1 MAETIEEFIGRKLLV
16 PIAAVGAVVLFIG
29 KVLGWIWG
37 VILSFG
43 VPILCITGILF
54 LCFWVIMFFSMRKRK
69 YGEVGGCLVLVF
81 ISGGV
86 FSAVLAGGYHEKF
99 PWAQRI
105 VDTIGWAGEHP
116 VLFGIGVVIVPILAG
131 FLSTLWTGPLPNNGD
146 QCSSCETEDE
156 ARLHQEDEN
165 SSND

>member
-1 MAETIEEFIGRKLLV
+1 MAETIEEFFQRKILV
-16 PIAAVGAVVLFIG
+16 PIGAIGVAIFLIG

-37 VILSFG
+37 AILSVG
-43 VPILCITGILF
+43 IPILWITGILF
-54 LCFWVIMFFSMRKRK
+54 FCFWVMMFFSMRKRK

-86 FSAVLAGGYHEKF
+86 FSAVLAGGCHEKL

-105 VDTIGWAGEHP
+105 VDAIGWAGEHP

-131 FLSTLWTGPLPNNGD
+131 LLLSSGTDSSSNNGD
-146 QCSSCETEDE
+146 QYSSCGTEDE
-156 ARLHQEDEN
+156 SRLHQEDEN